1 MLDQVKKQIL
11 RAEKVK
17 WYKQQEIKSAK
28 QQSILKKVEEM
39 KNQDDDF

>member
-17 WYKQQEIKSAK
+17 WYKVQELKSAK
-28 QQSILKKVEEM
+28 QQKILEKIYRIS
-39 KNQDDDF
+39 